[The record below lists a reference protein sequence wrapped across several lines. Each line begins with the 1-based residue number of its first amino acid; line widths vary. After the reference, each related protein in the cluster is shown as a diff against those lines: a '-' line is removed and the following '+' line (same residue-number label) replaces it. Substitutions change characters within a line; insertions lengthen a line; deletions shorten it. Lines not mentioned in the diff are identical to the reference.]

1 MRAPSILSIIE
12 SLADLKSSSSLSED
26 LTCLFNL
33 FILFLLLFICLTV
46 KGFDCLSSNSSG
58 CLGLNL
64 MEDGGGVEGLGGGGG
79 GGLVG
84 LGGLVRGA
92 GGGLPS

>member
-1 MRAPSILSIIE
+1 M
-12 SLADLKSSSSLSED
+12 
-26 LTCLFNL
+26 
-33 FILFLLLFICLTV
+33 V
-46 KGFDCLSSNSSG
+46 KRSDCLSSNSSG

-64 MEDGGGVEGLGGGGG
+64 MEGGGGMEGLGGGGG

>member
-1 MRAPSILSIIE
+1 M
-12 SLADLKSSSSLSED
+12 
-26 LTCLFNL
+26 
-33 FILFLLLFICLTV
+33 V

-64 MEDGGGVEGLGGGGG
+64 TESGAGVEGRGGGGG

>member
-1 MRAPSILSIIE
+1 M
-12 SLADLKSSSSLSED
+12 
-26 LTCLFNL
+26 
-33 FILFLLLFICLTV
+33 V

-64 MEDGGGVEGLGGGGG
+64 IKGGGGVEGLGGGGSG
-79 GGLVG
+79 GLEGPGGLVH
-84 LGGLVRGA
+84 GA

>member
-1 MRAPSILSIIE
+1 M
-12 SLADLKSSSSLSED
+12 
-26 LTCLFNL
+26 
-33 FILFLLLFICLTV
+33 V

-58 CLGLNL
+58 CFGLNL
-64 MEDGGGVEGLGGGGG
+64 IEGGGGVESLGDRGD

>member
-1 MRAPSILSIIE
+1 M
-12 SLADLKSSSSLSED
+12 
-26 LTCLFNL
+26 
-33 FILFLLLFICLTV
+33 V
-46 KGFDCLSSNSSG
+46 KGFDCLSSYSSG

-64 MEDGGGVEGLGGGGG
+64 IEGVGGMEGLRGGGG